1 MKFFREYYRKYWGIL
16 LAMFL
21 LAAVNYKIHMI
32 WKNDVSYSLMHGAI
46 FFVAGIFGSLTLFGV
61 EKLADRNSKKRIK
74 EMERQQ
80 ELIFRQL
87 REHKNEQSGGSGSD
101 G

>member
-1 MKFFREYYRKYWGIL
+1 MKFFREYYCKYWPVL
-16 LAMFL
+16 LAMFF
-21 LAAVNYKIHMI
+21 LAVADYKVHMI
-32 WKNDVSYSLMHGAI
+32 WKNNASFSLMQGAI

-61 EKLADRNSKKRIK
+61 EKLAQRNSKKRMK

-87 REHKNEQSGGSGSD
+87 REQKNGQSGGVGED